1 MVQLRDI
8 FLASLLVGCTGKT
21 LSFSTPHTP
30 PKKEMCILKKKKI
43 AANISVRSL
52 QQSSGLKAS
61 RSPPGSPLSP
71 RPKAPCVA
79 GAAVTLTVLRLMLI
93 SLLAIRVSCFFF
105 VFFLKTACC

>member
-8 FLASLLVGCTGKT
+8 FLASFLVGCTGKT
-21 LSFSTPHTP
+21 LSFCTLTRLQ
-30 PKKEMCILKKKKI
+30 KKTNEYFYFFFLF

-93 SLLAIRVSCFFF
+93 SLLAIRVSCFCFFF
-105 VFFLKTACC
+105 VFF